1 MVREYEIN
9 LSQRRDEAKSPR
21 LGRLMT
27 TRRVMVKR
35 LRFVGILA
43 ADSGHG
49 ISGLKRRRRNER
61 ASSSI
66 PPGRGMGI
74 FRCAGSAPRW
84 RRPNARPLARKS
96 HRVAVS
102 PLSSIGMNR
111 PFPPAPFSRM
121 GRERPAFS
129 VAGFGGGGARSK
141 SRPAAP
147 GFQVAERMLI
157 AETGEPIGHAQDLDN
172 AKIIS
177 ENIGKIR

>member
-1 MVREYEIN
+1 M
-9 LSQRRDEAKSPR
+9 
-21 LGRLMT
+21 
-27 TRRVMVKR
+27 KR
-35 LRFVGILA
+35 LRFEGILA
-43 ADSGHG
+43 ADSGRGDIGAEASTAKREGLILHSAREEHG
-49 ISGLKRRRRNER
+49 HFRMRGFRAPV
-61 ASSSI
+61 ASSE
-66 PPGRGMGI
+66 RL
-74 FRCAGSAPRW
+74 A
-84 RRPNARPLARKS
+84 ARPEISSA
-96 HRVAVS
+96 AVS

-111 PFPPAPFSRM
+111 PFPPGPFSRM